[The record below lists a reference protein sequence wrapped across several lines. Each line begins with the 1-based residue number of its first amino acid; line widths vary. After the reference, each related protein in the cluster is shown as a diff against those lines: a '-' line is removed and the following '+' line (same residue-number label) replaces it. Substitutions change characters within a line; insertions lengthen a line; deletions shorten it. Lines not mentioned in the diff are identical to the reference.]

1 MNWPYLT
8 IGQPVVDE
16 VFKKY
21 EFSSQLI
28 LIIFNIFQYFLGN
41 ISSIDFFCKLEIKKK
56 LCSVLVWYVMECRN
70 FHHGAG
76 TICH

>member
-28 LIIFNIFQYFLGN
+28 LIIFINFNNFQYISVFSRKYRLNRFFL
-41 ISSIDFFCKLEIKKK
+41 
-56 LCSVLVWYVMECRN
+56 
-70 FHHGAG
+70 
-76 TICH
+76 